1 MAAAAGPEGAT
12 FELTEASRR
21 QQEEQEKLLRDFELR
36 RRIRSTVVPTDDGK
50 VRSMLRALGEPVTLF
65 GEREMERRERLRKHL
80 AEREAAGEGA
90 PDGAP
95 LIGQVVVE
103 EAEMQRQLFY
113 TEGDEAL
120 LAARKA
126 IAAWSLP
133 RAAERL
139 AAQKRQQA
147 DLQGLQALDAARK
160 ASESAARRLAQ
171 VSSEIGDDRP
181 IQGVQFSPD
190 GSVVATCGW
199 GGSVALWTADASCKR
214 VWAFRAAAER
224 LTGLAWHPHAR
235 PTLHL
240 QQQKPAGDAA
250 AAAAAAAEGMN
261 GQEGPGAAA
270 AAAGGSETVA
280 LATGCAD
287 GTAALWTED
296 GKLLRKLQGHT
307 DRLARVAFHPMGHH
321 LATASFDTTWR
332 LWDAETGA
340 CLMEQE
346 GHSRQVYAVAFHP
359 DGSLAGSAG
368 LDAYGRIWD
377 CRTGRCVFTLAGHV
391 KQIIALDFAPDGYH
405 VATGGDDHTV
415 KIWDLRK
422 RRSSYTIPAHT
433 SLVSTVRWQ
442 PGSGHVLLTAGYD
455 CQAKL
460 WSSRD
465 WKLLK
470 VLAGHEGKIM
480 AADMCPV
487 YSGSGLSASSGGCG
501 LGGGYEA
508 LVSSVSYDRTI
519 KVWAPEDV
527 PDVVGGEEEDEDSSG
542 DDDDMLDA

>member
-1 MAAAAGPEGAT
+1 MAAAAGPPGAT

-50 VRSMLRALGEPVTLF
+50 VRAMLRALGEPITLF
-65 GEREMERRERLRKHL
+65 GEREMERRERLRKLL

-90 PDGAP
+90 IDGAP

-103 EAEMQRQLFY
+103 EVEMQRELFY
-113 TEGDEAL
+113 TEGEEAL
-120 LAARKA
+120 LKARKA
-126 IAAWSLP
+126 IAEWSLP
-133 RAAERL
+133 RAAQRI
-139 AAQKRQQA
+139 AAQKQQMA

-171 VSSEIGDDRP
+171 ISSEIGDDRP

-190 GSVVATCGW
+190 GSTVATCGW
-199 GGSVALWTADASCKR
+199 GGSVALRTADGSCKR

-224 LTGLAWHPHAR
+224 LTSLAWHPHAQ

-240 QQQKPAGDAA
+240 SQQQQQQQQQTSAA
-250 AAAAAAAEGMN
+250 AADSMD
-261 GQEGPGAAA
+261 GQEGPAAA
-270 AAAGGSETVA
+270 ANGSETVA

-287 GTAALWTED
+287 STAALWTEG
-296 GKLLRKLQGHT
+296 GKLLRKLTGHT
-307 DRLARVAFHPMGHH
+307 ERLARVAFHPMGHH

-332 LWDAETGA
+332 LWDVESGA

-391 KQIIALDFAPDGYH
+391 KQILALDFAPDGWH

-422 RRSSYTIPAHT
+422 RKCTYTIPAHT

-455 CQAKL
+455 CAAKL

-480 AADMCPV
+480 SADMCPV
-487 YSGSGLSASSGGCG
+487 FSGGGSGGGRGSGGCG

-508 LVSSVSYDRTI
+508 LVASVSYDRTI
-519 KVWAPEDV
+519 KVWAPEE
-527 PDVVGGEEEDEDSSG
+527 GAAAAAAEDEGGDDSSG
-542 DDDDMLDA
+542 DDDEDMDD

>member
-1 MAAAAGPEGAT
+1 
-12 FELTEASRR
+12 
-21 QQEEQEKLLRDFELR
+21 
-36 RRIRSTVVPTDDGK
+36 
-50 VRSMLRALGEPVTLF
+50 MLRALGEPVTLF
-65 GEREMERRERLRKHL
+65 GEREVRDLMRRQRQGWQQQQQQQQQDRVAAAAEGMERRERLRKLL

-90 PDGAP
+90 IDGAP

-103 EAEMQRQLFY
+103 EVEMQRELFY
-113 TEGDEAL
+113 TEGEEAL
-120 LAARKA
+120 LKARKA
-126 IAAWSLP
+126 IAEWSLP
-133 RAAERL
+133 RAAQRI
-139 AAQKRQQA
+139 AAQKQQTA

-171 VSSEIGDDRP
+171 ISSEIGDDRP

-190 GSVVATCGW
+190 GSTVATCGW
-199 GGSVALWTADASCKR
+199 GGSVALWTADGSCKR

-224 LTGLAWHPHAR
+224 LTGLAWHPHAQ

-240 QQQKPAGDAA
+240 SQQQQQQQQTSAA
-250 AAAAAAAEGMN
+250 AADSMD
-261 GQEGPGAAA
+261 GQEGPAAA
-270 AAAGGSETVA
+270 ANGSETVA

-287 GTAALWTED
+287 STAALWTEG
-296 GKLLRKLQGHT
+296 GKLLRKLTGHT
-307 DRLARVAFHPMGHH
+307 ERLARVAFHPMGHH

-332 LWDAETGA
+332 LWDVESGA

-391 KQIIALDFAPDGYH
+391 KQILALDFAPDGWH

-422 RRSSYTIPAHT
+422 RKCTYTIPAHT

-455 CQAKL
+455 CAAKL

-480 AADMCPV
+480 SADMCPV
-487 YSGSGLSASSGGCG
+487 FRGGGSGVSGGSGGCG

-508 LVSSVSYDRTI
+508 LVASVSYDRTI
-519 KVWAPEDV
+519 KVWAPEE
-527 PDVVGGEEEDEDSSG
+527 GAAAAAAAAEDEGGDDSSG
-542 DDDDMLDA
+542 DDDEDMMDD

>member
-1 MAAAAGPEGAT
+1 MAAAAGPPGAT

-50 VRSMLRALGEPVTLF
+50 VRAMLRALGEPITLF
-65 GEREMERRERLRKHL
+65 GEREMERRERLRKLL

-90 PDGAP
+90 IDGAP

-103 EAEMQRQLFY
+103 EVEMQRELFY
-113 TEGDEAL
+113 TEGEEAL
-120 LAARKA
+120 LKARKA
-126 IAAWSLP
+126 IAEWSLP
-133 RAAERL
+133 RAAQRI
-139 AAQKRQQA
+139 AAQKQQMA

-171 VSSEIGDDRP
+171 ISSEIGDDRP

-190 GSVVATCGW
+190 GSTVATCGW
-199 GGSVALWTADASCKR
+199 GGSVALWTADGSCKR

-224 LTGLAWHPHAR
+224 LTSLAWHPHAQ

-240 QQQKPAGDAA
+240 SQQQQQQQTSAA
-250 AAAAAAAEGMN
+250 AADSMD
-261 GQEGPGAAA
+261 GQEGPAAA
-270 AAAGGSETVA
+270 ANGSETVA

-287 GTAALWTED
+287 STAALWTEG
-296 GKLLRKLQGHT
+296 GKLLRKLTGHT
-307 DRLARVAFHPMGHH
+307 ERLARVAFHPMGHH

-332 LWDAETGA
+332 LWDVESGA

-391 KQIIALDFAPDGYH
+391 KQILALDFAPDGWH

-422 RRSSYTIPAHT
+422 RKCTYTIPAHT

-455 CQAKL
+455 CAAKL

-480 AADMCPV
+480 SADMCPV
-487 YSGSGLSASSGGCG
+487 FSGGGSGGGRGSGGCG

-508 LVSSVSYDRTI
+508 LVASVSYDRTI
-519 KVWAPEDV
+519 KVWAPEE
-527 PDVVGGEEEDEDSSG
+527 GAAAAAAEDEGGDDSSG
-542 DDDDMLDA
+542 DDDEDMMDD